1 MDKKGRL
8 DFILSLLSS
17 FWTLLYLFE
26 LIQLLAG
33 YVDFFFFFNGIF
45 LESNLMLWANTHII
59 LKIYEEQKYFLRLKQ
74 GN

>member
-8 DFILSLLSS
+8 NFILSLLSS
-17 FWTLLYLFE
+17 FWMLLYLFE

-33 YVDFFFFFNGIF
+33 YVDFFFFNGIF